1 MIVCGDFQINCQ
13 KIPIWHP
20 HVLEVKKDTAHTVF
34 ANPTVKIEIVASNP
48 LLNLGTHLS
57 TPHKDATME
66 TLCYP
71 EGLDVKNESYIPD
84 GLCCLWGCH
93 FGQHWIHLGL

>member
-1 MIVCGDFQINCQ
+1 MFW
-13 KIPIWHP
+13 K
-20 HVLEVKKDTAHTVF
+20 LEDTAHTVF

-66 TLCYP
+66 TLRYP
-71 EGLDVKNESYIPD
+71 EGLDVKNES
-84 GLCCLWGCH
+84 
-93 FGQHWIHLGL
+93 